1 MKTNAGDVTP
11 DCPEMKRNGHKS
23 GSPVFLR
30 KKAEELLNKRQ
41 SKPGSQLSA
50 ADGLKLIHELEVHQI
65 ELEMQNEELILS
77 RSAAIDSAERYTEL
91 YDFSPVGYFTLS
103 REGKI
108 LELNLYGSQ
117 MLGKERA
124 NLTNN
129 YFGSFVSVDTRLIF
143 DHFLSRV
150 FDSRI
155 KESCEVSLINNPNTA
170 THAQLTGMISE
181 NEEQCLVNAM
191 DITGRMQAETALTL
205 KNEELTRLNAEKDKF
220 FSILAHD
227 LRSPLSSFLGLTKIF
242 SEELS
247 EMKHEE
253 VQELANSLRESAKS
267 VYHLLENLLD
277 WSQMQR
283 GLIEF
288 KPVKVH
294 LNDIIRKTIGSLSDL
309 ANQKNQEVQLQ
320 LSGNPFVRVDL
331 TMLESTLRNLLSN
344 ALKFSFRGGQ
354 ITLSTNVLQDKFVE
368 IAIID
373 NGLGMSA
380 GLISRLFTLDGRT
393 GRIGTEGEHS
403 TGLGLLLCKEFVE
416 KNGGEIVAVSV
427 EGKGSTFSFTLPTY
441 ADPS

>member
-1 MKTNAGDVTP
+1 
-11 DCPEMKRNGHKS
+11 
-23 GSPVFLR
+23 
-30 KKAEELLNKRQ
+30 
-41 SKPGSQLSA
+41 
-50 ADGLKLIHELEVHQI
+50 
-65 ELEMQNEELILS
+65 MQNEE
-77 RSAAIDSAERYTEL
+77 
-91 YDFSPVGYFTLS
+91 F
-103 REGKI
+103 
-108 LELNLYGSQ
+108 
-117 MLGKERA
+117 
-124 NLTNN
+124 
-129 YFGSFVSVDTRLIF
+129 
-143 DHFLSRV
+143 
-150 FDSRI
+150 
-155 KESCEVSLINNPNTA
+155 
-170 THAQLTGMISE
+170 
-181 NEEQCLVNAM
+181 
-191 DITGRMQAETALTL
+191 
-205 KNEELTRLNAEKDKF
+205 TRLNAEKDKF

-247 EMKHEE
+247 GMKQEE
-253 VQELANSLRESAKS
+253 VQELANSLRESALS

-380 GLISRLFTLDGRT
+380 GLISRLFTLDGQT
-393 GRIGTEGEHS
+393 GRSGTEGEHS
-403 TGLGLLLCKEFVE
+403 TGLGLLLCNEFVE

-427 EGKGSTFSFTLPTY
+427 EGKGSTFSFTLPIY

>member
-1 MKTNAGDVTP
+1 
-11 DCPEMKRNGHKS
+11 MKRNGNIS
-23 GSPVFLR
+23 ESPVFLR
-30 KKAEELLNKRQ
+30 KKAEELLNKQQ
-41 SKPGSQLSA
+41 SKPGSQLAA

-108 LELNLYGSQ
+108 IELNLYGSQ

-124 NLTNN
+124 NLTNK
-129 YFGSFVSVDTRLIF
+129 YFGSFISIDTKLIF

-170 THAQLTGMISE
+170 TYAHLTGMITE
-181 NEEQCLVNAM
+181 NEEQCLVNTM
-191 DITGRMQAETALTL
+191 DITGRKQAETALAL

-227 LRSPLSSFLGLTKIF
+227 LRSPLSSFLGLTKMF

-247 EMKHEE
+247 GMKQEE

-288 KPVKVH
+288 KPVRVH
-294 LNDIIRKTIGSLSDL
+294 LNDIIRKSIGSLSDL

-380 GLISRLFTLDGRT
+380 GLISRLFTLDGQT
-393 GRIGTEGEHS
+393 GRSGTEGEHS

-427 EGKGSTFSFTLPTY
+427 EGKGSTFSFTLPIYT
-441 ADPS
+441 DPS

>member
-1 MKTNAGDVTP
+1 MNTNAGDFTP
-11 DCPEMKRNGHKS
+11 DCPDMKRNGNIS
-23 GSPVFLR
+23 ESPVFLR
-30 KKAEELLNKRQ
+30 KKAEELLNKQQ
-41 SKPGSQLSA
+41 SKPGSQVSA

-65 ELEMQNEELILS
+65 ELEMQNEELI
-77 RSAAIDSAERYTEL
+77 
-91 YDFSPVGYFTLS
+91 
-103 REGKI
+103 
-108 LELNLYGSQ
+108 
-117 MLGKERA
+117 
-124 NLTNN
+124 
-129 YFGSFVSVDTRLIF
+129 
-143 DHFLSRV
+143 
-150 FDSRI
+150 
-155 KESCEVSLINNPNTA
+155 
-170 THAQLTGMISE
+170 
-181 NEEQCLVNAM
+181 
-191 DITGRMQAETALTL
+191 
-205 KNEELTRLNAEKDKF
+205 RLNAEKDKF

-247 EMKHEE
+247 GMKQEE

-283 GLIEF
+283 GFIEF
-288 KPVKVH
+288 KPVIVH
-294 LNDIIRKTIGSLSDL
+294 LNDIIRKSIGSLSDL
-309 ANQKNQEVQLQ
+309 ASQKNQEVQLQ

-331 TMLESTLRNLLSN
+331 TMLELTLRNLLSN

-380 GLISRLFTLDGRT
+380 GLISRLFTLDGHT
-393 GRIGTEGEHS
+393 GRSGTEGEHS

-427 EGKGSTFSFTLPTY
+427 EGKGSTFSFTLPIYT
-441 ADPS
+441 DPA

>member
-1 MKTNAGDVTP
+1 MKTNTVDLTP
-11 DCPEMKRNGHKS
+11 DCPDMKRNGNIS
-23 GSPVFLR
+23 ESPVFLR
-30 KKAEELLNKRQ
+30 KKAEELLNKQQ
-41 SKPGSQLSA
+41 SKPGSQLAA

-77 RSAAIDSAERYTEL
+77 RSAAIDSAERYNEL

-108 LELNLYGSQ
+108 IELNLYGSQ

-124 NLTNN
+124 NLTNK
-129 YFGSFVSVDTRLIF
+129 YFGSFISIDTKLIF

-170 THAQLTGMISE
+170 TYAHLTGMITE
-181 NEEQCLVNAM
+181 NEEQCLVNTM
-191 DITGRMQAETALTL
+191 DITGRKQAETALTL

-247 EMKHEE
+247 GMKQEE

-288 KPVKVH
+288 KPARVH
-294 LNDIIRKTIGSLSDL
+294 LNDIIRKSIGSLSDL

-380 GLISRLFTLDGRT
+380 GLISRLFTLDGQT
-393 GRIGTEGEHS
+393 GRSGTEGEHS

-427 EGKGSTFSFTLPTY
+427 EGKGSTFSFTLPIY

>member
-11 DCPEMKRNGHKS
+11 DCRDMKRNGNIS
-23 GSPVFLR
+23 GPPVFLR

-41 SKPGSQLSA
+41 SKPGSQPSA

-77 RSAAIDSAERYTEL
+77 KSAAIDSAERYTEL

-170 THAQLTGMISE
+170 KHAQLTGMISE

-373 NGLGMSA
+373 NGLGMSV

-427 EGKGSTFSFTLPTY
+427 EGKGSTFSFTLPIY

>member
-1 MKTNAGDVTP
+1 
-11 DCPEMKRNGHKS
+11 MKRNGNIS
-23 GSPVFLR
+23 ESPVFLR
-30 KKAEELLNKRQ
+30 KKAEKLLNKRQ
-41 SKPGSQLSA
+41 SKPGSQLAA

-77 RSAAIDSAERYTEL
+77 RSAAIDSVERYTEL

-108 LELNLYGSQ
+108 IELNLYGSQ

-124 NLTNN
+124 NLTNK
-129 YFGSFVSVDTRLIF
+129 YFGSFVSVETKIIF

-155 KESCEVSLINNPNTA
+155 KESCEVSPINSPNAA
-170 THAQLTGMISE
+170 TYVHLTGMISE
-181 NEEQCLVNAM
+181 NEEQCLVNAT
-191 DITGRMQAETALTL
+191 DITGRKQAETALTL
-205 KNEELTRLNAEKDKF
+205 KNEELIRLNAEKDKF

-247 EMKHEE
+247 GMKQEE

-283 GLIEF
+283 GFIEF
-288 KPVKVH
+288 KPVIVH
-294 LNDIIRKTIGSLSDL
+294 LNDIIRKNIGSLSDL
-309 ANQKNQEVQLQ
+309 ASQKNQEVQLQ

-354 ITLSTNVLQDKFVE
+354 ITLSTNMLQDKFVE

-393 GRIGTEGEHS
+393 GRSGTEGEHS

-427 EGKGSTFSFTLPTY
+427 EGKGSTFSFTLPIYT
-441 ADPS
+441 DPS

>member
-1 MKTNAGDVTP
+1 
-11 DCPEMKRNGHKS
+11 MKRNGNIS
-23 GSPVFLR
+23 GSSVFLR
-30 KKAEELLNKRQ
+30 KKAEELLNKQRL
-41 SKPGSQLSA
+41 KPGSQLSA
-50 ADGLKLIHELEVHQI
+50 PDGLKLIHELEVHQI

-77 RSAAIDSAERYTEL
+77 RSAAIDSAE
-91 YDFSPVGYFTLS
+91 
-103 REGKI
+103 
-108 LELNLYGSQ
+108 
-117 MLGKERA
+117 
-124 NLTNN
+124 
-129 YFGSFVSVDTRLIF
+129 
-143 DHFLSRV
+143 
-150 FDSRI
+150 
-155 KESCEVSLINNPNTA
+155 
-170 THAQLTGMISE
+170 
-181 NEEQCLVNAM
+181 
-191 DITGRMQAETALTL
+191 ALAL
-205 KNEELTRLNAEKDKF
+205 KNEELIRLNAEKDKF

-227 LRSPLSSFLGLTKIF
+227 LRNPLSSFLGLTKIF

-247 EMKHEE
+247 EMKQEE

-294 LNDIIRKTIGSLSDL
+294 LNDIIKKTIGSLSDL

-344 ALKFSFRGGQ
+344 ALKFSFRGGH
-354 ITLSTNVLQDKFVE
+354 ITLSTNVLQDKFME
-368 IAIID
+368 IAVID

-427 EGKGSTFSFTLPTY
+427 EGKGSTFSFTLPIYT
-441 ADPS
+441 DPS